1 MSILDSIKELCEQK
15 GITMTSLERDLDF
28 GKGTIRNW
36 DKSSPSIDKLQKVA
50 DYFHVSIDKLTQR
63 EDKILKLNA
72 RDEKDIAKSLEKI
85 MQNLENG
92 EALAYGGEIP
102 SEDRELYRVAIQGAL
117 EMVKIKNKERFTPK
131 KYR

>member
-1 MSILDSIKELCEQK
+1 MWAKRYYNDFIGTWFRLWK
-15 GITMTSLERDLDF
+15 RDNKKL
-28 GKGTIRNW
+28 

-50 DYFHVSIDKLTQR
+50 DYFHVSLDKLTQR

-92 EALAYGGEIP
+92 EALAYGGEVP